1 MITANTE
8 LVEKLVGARVLVTGA
23 TGFIG
28 AQLVAQLVSI
38 GASVAIVYR
47 DSSKLDRLA
56 NLLPQLVAIE
66 ADLED
71 WMAVKNA
78 VQIIRPQFVFH
89 LGARVNV
96 SRDPHMSRAMMQTN
110 LNGTMHLLLALEGVD
125 YQCFVNSGT
134 CEEYGDNPVPFH
146 ESQVVNPVSPYSA
159 SKAAATVFCKML
171 HKTVNSPIVTVRPF
185 LTFGPNQ
192 NLDRLLPQA
201 IMAALQ
207 NRNLPMTG
215 GQQTREFNYVTDIV
229 DGYLRA
235 AIYPAALGETINLGN
250 GQPHTLRE
258 VVRLIYRLTESKGEP
273 KFGEMP
279 YRTGEAFEFYCDNTK
294 ARNLLQWQP
303 QVSLHEGLQR
313 TIAWYRERKDTGAC
327 VK

>member
-1 MITANTE
+1 MITPNAE
-8 LVEKLVGARVLVTGA
+8 LVDRLIGATVLVTGA

-28 AQLVAQLVSI
+28 AQLVAQLVAS

-47 DSSKLDRLA
+47 ASSKLNRIA

-71 WMAVKNA
+71 WMAVKDA
-78 VQIIRPQFVFH
+78 VQTIRPRFIFH
-89 LGARVNV
+89 LGARVDV
-96 SRDPHMSRAMMQTN
+96 SRDPHKSRAMIQTN

-125 YQCFVNSGT
+125 YQCFVNTGT
-134 CEEYGDNPVPFH
+134 CEEYGDNPAPFH

-159 SKAAATVFCKML
+159 SKAAATVFCRML
-171 HKTVNSPIVTVRPF
+171 HKTTNSPIVTLRPF

-192 NLDRLLPQA
+192 NLERLIPQA

-215 GQQTREFNYVTDIV
+215 GLQTREFNYVSDIV
-229 DGYLRA
+229 DGYIRA
-235 AIYPAALGETINLGN
+235 AIHPAALGETINLGS

-258 VVRLIYRLTESKGEP
+258 VVQLIYRLTESEGAP

-294 ARNLLQWQP
+294 AFNLLQWKP
-303 QVSLHEGLQR
+303 QVSLCEGLQR
-313 TIAWYRERKDTGAC
+313 TIAWYREWKDIGAS

>member
-1 MITANTE
+1 MITANAE
-8 LVEKLVGARVLVTGA
+8 LVNRLIGARVLVTGA

-28 AQLVAQLVSI
+28 AQLVARLLAI

-47 DSSKLDRLA
+47 SVSNLHRIAD
-56 NLLPQLVAIE
+56 LLPQLDAFE

-71 WMAVKNA
+71 WLAIRNA
-78 VQIIRPQFVFH
+78 VQSIRPQFVFH
-89 LGARVNV
+89 LGARVDV
-96 SRDPHMSRAMMQTN
+96 SRDLHKTRAMIQTN
-110 LNGTMHLLLALEGVD
+110 LNGTMHLLLALDGVD
-125 YQCFVNSGT
+125 YQCFVNTGT

-159 SKAAATVFCKML
+159 SKAAATVFCRML
-171 HKTVNSPIVTVRPF
+171 HKTTNSPIVTLRPF

-192 NLDRLLPQA
+192 NLERLIPQA
-201 IMAALQ
+201 IMAALE
-207 NRNLPMTG
+207 NRDLPMTG

-229 DGYLRA
+229 DGYIRA
-235 AIYPAALGETINLGN
+235 AIQPAALGETINLGS

-258 VVRLIYRLTESKGEP
+258 VVQLIYRLTKSEGEP
-273 KFGEMP
+273 KFGELA

-294 ARNLLQWQP
+294 AFNLLKWKP
-303 QVSLHEGLQR
+303 QVSLCDGLQQ
-313 TIAWYRERKDTGAC
+313 TIDWYRTWKDMGAN